1 MTVSVDAVMY
11 CRIVDP
17 VLSVTRVEDVTGAS
31 KLLGATTL
39 RNVMGTKNMTELLSQ
54 RDDINS
60 QMKVRRNGVKI
71 LLSFILSIKHKYKF

>member
-1 MTVSVDAVMY
+1 MSVDAVMY

-60 QMKVRRNGVKI
+60 QMKVSNVIK
-71 LLSFILSIKHKYKF
+71 ILSIKHKF